1 MTAKDYIEQ
10 ARLDEAFDLLSKQ
23 LSGEEARTLILLKA
37 RYNRFKR
44 EKMQGILY
52 PQEEKVESATIVNSL
67 LSLAD
72 KVDSTSSSPSNQAQM
87 SSKDSLIKIMSDYR
101 RYKTLQDTKEH
112 GYYHSAETLLSDIEK
127 HVAKKRVEPTY
138 DVSGR
143 AERELNRQYQELMET
158 LKETKLDNK
167 EDFATAI
174 KLKLG
179 EDIPSWKDI
188 DSAYKLCV
196 GRGMNNSRVAT
207 AISAKPTDMQSKIE
221 CADIIENWVANYL
234 K

>member
-1 MTAKDYIEQ
+1 MTAKDYIAQ
-10 ARLDEAFDLLSKQ
+10 ARLDEAFDLLGKQ
-23 LSGEEARTLILLKA
+23 LSGREANDLILLKA

-44 EKMQGILY
+44 EKIQGILY

-72 KVDSTSSSPSNQAQM
+72 KVDSTSSSTSNQSQM
-87 SSKDSLIKIMSDYR
+87 STKDSLIKIMSDYR
-101 RYKTLQDTKEH
+101 RFRTLIDTKEYS
-112 GYYHSAETLLSDIEK
+112 YYHAAQELLKNIEA
-127 HVAKKRVEPTY
+127 HVARKQVEPTY

-143 AERELNRQYQELMET
+143 MERALNSDYLELMER

-167 EDFATAI
+167 EDFAQAI

-179 EDIPSWKDI
+179 DDIPSWKDI

-196 GRGMNNSRVAT
+196 GRGMNNTRVAA
-207 AISAKPTDMQSKIE
+207 AIAAKPTDMHSKIE

>member
-1 MTAKDYIEQ
+1 MTIKDLI
-10 ARLDEAFDLLSKQ
+10 AANRLEEAFNALPNTQDKILLLS
-23 LSGEEARTLILLKA
+23 
-37 RYNRFKR
+37 RYNTLQRNNNV
-44 EKMQGILY
+44 GILTSSEY
-52 PQEEKVESATIVNSL
+52 GVERSRIVMSL
-67 LSLAD
+67 LHLAGD
-72 KVDSTSSSPSNQAQM
+72 SSTSSSTTNQSQM

-101 RYKTLQDTKEH
+101 RYKTLQDTKEYD
-112 GYYHSAETLLSDIEK
+112 YYHSAETLLSDIEK

-179 EDIPSWKDI
+179 EDIPQWKDI

-196 GRGMNNSRVAT
+196 GRGMNNSRIEA
-207 AISAKPTDMQSKIE
+207 AIKAKPSDMQSKIE
-221 CADIIENWVANYL
+221 CADIIERWVANYL